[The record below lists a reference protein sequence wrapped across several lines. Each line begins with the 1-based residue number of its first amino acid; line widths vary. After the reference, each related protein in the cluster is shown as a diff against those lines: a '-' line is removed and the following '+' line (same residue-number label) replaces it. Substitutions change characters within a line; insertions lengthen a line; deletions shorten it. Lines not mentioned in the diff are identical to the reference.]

1 MQLDRL
7 LVNGT
12 IYTLK
17 SEGDTVEAVGI
28 KDGRIVF
35 TGSAAEAREFTADE
49 VIDLSG
55 QTVIPGMG
63 DSHMHFYAFWANM

>member
-1 MQLDRL
+1 MKMQLDRL

-55 QTVIPGMG
+55 
-63 DSHMHFYAFWANM
+63 